1 VNDRG
6 AFPAAPELV
15 EALVELGELEEA
27 TAVADRLAELAEAQD
42 HPWGIATARRCHAVL
57 GLTTAYD
64 DGAVEELEDVARVYT
79 RLGLRFEGA
88 RSLLA
93 LGRVLRRHRKWG
105 AARDALERAAA
116 GFDELGSWGWEVAAR
131 DELARVGARRAPDA
145 GQLTPA
151 ESRVA
156 ELAAQGLSNK
166 EIAQA
171 LVVTVSTVEFHLSK
185 TYAKLGIRSR
195 AQLASRLAPGAAVD
209 ETPA

>member
-1 VNDRG
+1 VG
-6 AFPAAPELV
+6 
-15 EALVELGELEEA
+15 LGS
-27 TAVADRLAELAEAQD
+27 
-42 HPWGIATARRCHAVL
+42 GGARR
-57 GLTTAYD
+57 
-64 DGAVEELEDVARVYT
+64 
-79 RLGLRFEGA
+79 
-88 RSLLA
+88 
-93 LGRVLRRHRKWG
+93 
-105 AARDALERAAA
+105 
-116 GFDELGSWGWEVAAR
+116 
-131 DELARVGARRAPDA
+131 LARVGARRTPDA